1 MQLSIHIISCTQV
14 FIVFTQIYVYISSNN
29 TSSVTLSKCT
39 QVAFKHIS
47 KLVNSAIR
55 MSINTTY
62 NILKCNIF
70 ELFGYLYTLVVNVYI
85 VVHINCVH
93 GICTQNCVAAHGAS
107 TSKRGCR
114 RCLRLSLTFRSQVE
128 LSHSC
133 HLGVYE
139 SLPRH

>member
-1 MQLSIHIISCTQV
+1 V

-70 ELFGYLYTLVVNVYI
+70 ELFGYLYPYIFSCNIIIFHHVVFINLTTFPGIIYKYANSARLQMVCVIIKCIIIKQVMEKSQLNVGSHQHAQWQLVSI
-85 VVHINCVH
+85 THC
-93 GICTQNCVAAHGAS
+93 
-107 TSKRGCR
+107 
-114 RCLRLSLTFRSQVE
+114 
-128 LSHSC
+128 
-133 HLGVYE
+133 
-139 SLPRH
+139 